1 MDTVFADYK
10 LLATGGYNQLSFN
23 VMRTQLNLSSKP
35 FYNHRLFWI
44 GIAAV
49 FFVSLWLF
57 LWMDA
62 ERSRVSA
69 QTVEIQSEADSLRKR
84 NDAAAQARQEARQ
97 QLPVTVLD
105 ESQLRQ
111 LAGARSL
118 ISQKSFS
125 WNRLLGDLEG
135 FVPKQARITGVRV
148 TEIVEQEDGVAASI
162 ELRAAGKGYAEMN
175 EMMARIEESAGLFK
189 LAGTATQNTQDE
201 TGETPFTL
209 NLIYSPA
216 RGAAR

>member
-1 MDTVFADYK
+1 MAPVFANYK
-10 LLATGGYNQLSFN
+10 LLATSGYNQLSFN

-49 FFVSLWLF
+49 FFVSLWLL

-69 QTVEIQSEADSLRKR
+69 QTMETQSDADLLRKR

-97 QLPVTVLD
+97 QQPVTVLD

-118 ISQKSFS
+118 IGQKSFS
-125 WNRLLGDLEG
+125 WNRLLGDLEK

-148 TEIVEQEDGVAASI
+148 TEIVELEDGVAANI
-162 ELRAAGKGYAEMN
+162 ELRAAGRGYTEMN

-189 LAGTATQNTQDE
+189 IAGTATQNTQDE

-216 RGAAR
+216 RGGAR